1 LTFSAD
7 CGKVLAM
14 KRNDVVERATELVG
28 GFSMP
33 SKMPCL
39 SWSISAKRCKTGA
52 KLVKVAGSVCSG
64 CYALKGNYGFP
75 VVKAA
80 HERRFQALQLPEWTT
95 AMIVA
100 IRGTESSGYFRW
112 HDSGD
117 LQDVAHLAKLVEIA
131 RALPDIKFWLPTREY
146 GIVASFL
153 RSDSFPENL
162 IVRLSAYMIE
172 GEPPALAK
180 RLGLT
185 TSGVSKVGFTCPASG
200 QGGKCLSCR
209 ACWSKDVQNVNYK
222 KH

>member
-1 LTFSAD
+1 
-7 CGKVLAM
+7 
-14 KRNDVVERATELVG
+14 
-28 GFSMP
+28 
-33 SKMPCL
+33 
-39 SWSISAKRCKTGA
+39 
-52 KLVKVAGSVCSG
+52 
-64 CYALKGNYGFP
+64 
-75 VVKAA
+75 
-80 HERRFQALQLPEWTT
+80 
-95 AMIVA
+95 MIVA

>member
-1 LTFSAD
+1 
-7 CGKVLAM
+7 M

-39 SWSISAKRCKTGA
+39 SWSIS
-52 KLVKVAGSVCSG
+52 
-64 CYALKGNYGFP
+64 
-75 VVKAA
+75 
-80 HERRFQALQLPEWTT
+80 

-131 RALPDIKFWLPTREY
+131 RALPDIKFWLPIREY
-146 GIVASFL
+146 GIIASFL
-153 RSDSFPENL
+153 RTDSIPENL

-185 TSGVSKVGFTCPASG
+185 TSGVSKTGFT
-200 QGGKCLSCR
+200 LSLI
-209 ACWSKDVQNVNYK
+209 
-222 KH
+222 HI